1 MEKVASEIKNQ
12 VERLNNRLN
21 TAKERINRLENS
33 FEEIYRMPSRKCTKE
48 ELG

>member
-12 VERLNNRLN
+12 VEKLNNRLN
-21 TAKERINRLENS
+21 TTKESISRLENN
-33 FEEIYRMPSRKCTKE
+33 FEEIYRMPSIKCTKE